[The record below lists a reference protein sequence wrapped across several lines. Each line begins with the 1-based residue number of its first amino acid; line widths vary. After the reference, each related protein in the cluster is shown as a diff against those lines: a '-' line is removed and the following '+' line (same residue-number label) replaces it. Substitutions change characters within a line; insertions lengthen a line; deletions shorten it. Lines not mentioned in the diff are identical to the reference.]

1 MPKMKQRSVL
11 RTATLGL
18 LLVALLTG
26 CDSRQ
31 VRINSDNLLHSGR
44 LRGYA
49 EVYIQDYEKEC
60 SYYDNNTEEEIDFPV
75 YEKDGSFTIEYRGT
89 EYTLRKLETPELLLG
104 TDFSYAN
111 YSFKDGIHFIIDIP
125 KSY

>member
-1 MPKMKQRSVL
+1 M

>member
-1 MPKMKQRSVL
+1 MKQRSIL

-18 LLVALLTG
+18 LLLMATLLTG

-31 VRINSDNLLHSGR
+31 ARIRSDNLLHDGR

-49 EVYIQDYEKEC
+49 EVYIQDYERGC
-60 SYYDNNTEEEIDFPV
+60 SYYDNNTEEEINFPV
-75 YEKDGSFTIEYRGT
+75 YEKDDCFTIEYRGT
-89 EYTLRKLETPELLLG
+89 EYTLRKLDTPELLLG

-111 YSFKDGIHFIIDIP
+111 YSFKDGVHFIMDIP
-125 KSY
+125 SSY